1 MNKAFGEF
9 HVSSS
14 FSSNSDSESSTE
26 VGATQSTGFEGPE
39 KRLEIDFKA
48 TAESLHG
55 LRAITAPQW
64 QEMLNY
70 AKCTIISHASN
81 EYFDAYVL
89 SESSLF
95 VYPFK
100 IMIKTCGTTTLLHCV
115 PKLLEFASECGLQV
129 EFVMFSRKNY
139 LFPQK
144 QHSTHQIWEQEVKYL
159 NAIFDGTA
167 YVLGPSASHHW
178 FLYLADYSDT
188 TRVVMPEKTL
198 EIMMHKLDPT
208 VSANFYRKDTTSDK
222 DKFPGVA
229 DFLPGSETDEFNFTP
244 CGYSMNGLN
253 KEAYYTIHVT
263 PEPICSYASFETN
276 ISMTSYSQLINQVL
290 QFFKPGTFTI
300 TFFSEKPTS
309 AAANPEPFEIDLPG
323 YVRKHKTFSELGDQ
337 GTCDLLMLNYESL
350 DYAERPR
357 APKKIKI
364 PAVQTIA
371 HQVEYSF
378 TD

>member
-14 FSSNSDSESSTE
+14 SNSDSESSTE
-26 VGATQSTGFEGPE
+26 IVGEGATTTGFEGPE

-48 TAESLHG
+48 NPESLLG
-55 LRAITAPQW
+55 LRSITAPQW

-144 QHSTHQIWEQEVKYL
+144 QHSTHQMWEQEVKYL
-159 NAIFDGTA
+159 NTIFEGTA
-167 YVLGPSASHHW
+167 YILGPNVSHHW

-208 VSANFYRKDTTSDK
+208 VSANFYRKESTSDK

-229 DFLPGSETDEFNFTP
+229 DLLPGSETDEFNFTP
-244 CGYSMNGLN
+244 CGYSMNGLK

-276 ISMTSYSQLINQVL
+276 ISIASYTQLINHVL

-309 AAANPEPFEIDLPG
+309 VAANLDPFDLDLPG
-323 YVRKHKTFSELGDQ
+323 YIRKHKTFSELGDQ
-337 GTCDLLMLNYESL
+337 GNCDILMLNYESL
-350 DYAERPR
+350 DYAERPT

-364 PAVQTIA
+364 PAVPAIA
-371 HQVEYSF
+371 HQVEYTF